1 MNKAM
6 ETWKRKLVK
15 LEEGIKQLNN
25 QKIILTNILIELNR
39 RIKIESNKNGL
50 AYTKQLQE
58 EISYLDEWINAYLK
72 SIKECKNKLNEFEQ
86 RSERG
91 IAQDFIQKPLVKHIA
106 PLIILLLIITSLFL
120 LKPSTTGYAVFSK
133 ETAYNESLNLKLNE
147 SGNYTWTLDKQ
158 GKISSIKTTGGVIGN
173 GTVKIYIEKDGK
185 KYLIYKNR

>member
-6 ETWKRKLVK
+6 ETWKRKLVR

-25 QKIILTNILIELNR
+25 QKIILTNVIIELNR
-39 RIKIESNKNGL
+39 RKNAKL
-50 AYTKQLQE
+50 NDLLELQE
-58 EISYLDEWINAYLK
+58 EISYLDEWIKAYLK

-86 RSERG
+86 RSERR

-133 ETAYNESLNLKLNE
+133 ETAYNKSLNLKLNE